1 MLKVYGMANSR
12 SMRVVWA
19 LEEIG
24 ADYEYVKVDLFKGEG
39 RSPSYLAI
47 NPAGKVP
54 ALVDGDFTLTESVAI
69 LNYLGEKFPASG
81 LVPAFGRLRERG
93 EFHRWCCFVLSE
105 LEQSL
110 WTIARHRFVLPP
122 DKRVPG
128 VLATA
133 EWEFGVAA
141 RVLEGLLEGR
151 DYAVGGSFSAA
162 DILIAHT
169 LSWARSAR
177 IALPDRVLGAYA
189 DRMLARPAL
198 ARAREREGRTST

>member
-12 SMRVVWA
+12 SMRVAWA

-24 ADYEYVKVDLFKGEG
+24 AEYEYVKVDLFKGEG

-54 ALVDGDFTLTESVAI
+54 ALVDGDFILTESVAI
-69 LNYLGEKFPASG
+69 LNYLGEKFPESG
-81 LVPAFGRLRERG
+81 LVPAFSRLRERG
-93 EFHRWCCFVLSE
+93 EFQRWCCFVLSE
-105 LEQSL
+105 LEQPL
-110 WTIARHRFVLPP
+110 WTIARHRFVLPQ
-122 DKRVPG
+122 DKRVPA

-141 RVLEGLLEGR
+141 RVLEGWLQDR
-151 DYAVGGSFSAA
+151 DYAACGRFSAA

-169 LSWARSAR
+169 LGWARSAR
-177 IALPDRVLGAYA
+177 IALPGRVLGAYA

-198 ARAREREGRTST
+198 ARARERENRG

>member
-1 MLKVYGMANSR
+1 VLKIYGMANSR

-39 RSPSYLAI
+39 RSPSYLTL

-54 ALVDGDFTLTESVAI
+54 VLVDDDFTLTESVAI
-69 LNYLGEKFPASG
+69 LNYLGDRFPASG
-81 LVPAFGRLRERG
+81 LVPASGRLRERA
-93 EFHRWCCFVLSE
+93 EFQRWCCFVLSE
-105 LEQSL
+105 LEQPL
-110 WTIARHRFVLPP
+110 WTIAKHRFALPQ
-122 DKRVPG
+122 DKRVPA

-133 EWEFGVAA
+133 EWEFSVAA
-141 RVLEGLLEGR
+141 RVLEGLLAGR
-151 DYAVGGSFSAA
+151 EYAVGGNFSAA

-177 IALPDRVLGAYA
+177 VALPEQVLGAYL

-198 ARAREREGRTST
+198 ARARERENRA

>member
-1 MLKVYGMANSR
+1 MLRVYGIANSR
-12 SMRVVWA
+12 AMRVVWA

-24 ADYEYVKVDLFKGEG
+24 TEYEYVKVDLFKGEG
-39 RSPSYLAI
+39 RSPTYLAI

-81 LVPAFGRLRERG
+81 LVPAFDSLRERG

-105 LEQSL
+105 LEQPL
-110 WTIARHRFVLPP
+110 WNIAKHRFVLPQ
-122 DKRVPG
+122 DKRVPAM
-128 VLATA
+128 LATA
-133 EWEFGVAA
+133 EWEFGIAA
-141 RVLEGLLEGR
+141 RVLEQHLRGR
-151 DYAVGGSFSAA
+151 EYAADSGFTAA

-177 IALPDRVLGAYA
+177 IVLPGEVLERYM

-198 ARAREREGRTST
+198 IRARERESCA

>member
-1 MLKVYGMANSR
+1 MLKIFGMANSR

-24 ADYEYVKVDLFKGEG
+24 AEYEYVKIDLFKGDG
-39 RSPSYLAI
+39 RSPAYLAI

-54 ALVDGDFTLTESVAI
+54 VLVDGDFTLTESVAI

-81 LVPAFGRLRERG
+81 LVPALDKLQARG

-105 LEQSL
+105 LEQPL
-110 WTIARHRFVLPP
+110 WNIAKHRFVLPQ
-122 DKRVPG
+122 DRRVPAML
-128 VLATA
+128 VTA

-141 RVLEGLLEGR
+141 QVLAGHLQGR
-151 DYAVGGSFSAA
+151 DYAMGGCFSAA

-177 IALPDRVLGAYA
+177 IALPDPVLVAYT
-189 DRMLARPAL
+189 DRMLTRPAL
-198 ARAREREGRTST
+198 VRARERESRA